1 MNTHKKLSGKSI
13 LIFIISVFALSSCG
27 PSACDCVEQYNYWNQ
42 DGGLYKLD
50 KDKMTKCTDKYKD
63 ADANTFPE
71 DHNSA
76 ERNARKKCDK

>member
-1 MNTHKKLSGKSI
+1 MKKNMTVFGAI
-13 LIFIISVFALSSCG
+13 LFASLILSSCG